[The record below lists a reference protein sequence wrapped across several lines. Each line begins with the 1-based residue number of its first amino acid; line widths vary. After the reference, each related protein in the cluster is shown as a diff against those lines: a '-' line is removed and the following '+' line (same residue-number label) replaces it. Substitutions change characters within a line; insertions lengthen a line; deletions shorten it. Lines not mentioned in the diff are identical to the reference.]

1 MLHERNV
8 LRAVSMQT
16 WDALVVGTG
25 QAGVPL
31 AVALARANRRTAIVE
46 RADVG
51 GTCINVGCT
60 PTKTLVASARVAS
73 LAGRAAEYGLEALV
87 PRARWPEVREREQAV
102 VRQFRAGGER
112 RLRDA
117 GVTLLRG
124 EARFL
129 GPHRLRVS
137 ARDGTVEEHS
147 APVVVLNTG
156 VRPRRPELE
165 GLDSVG
171 ALDSSSILTAAE
183 FPSRLLILGGG
194 YIALELGQVFR
205 RLGAEV
211 TVVEMGSRLAA
222 REDEEISRGLEEI
235 LRAEG
240 IALHL
245 GARAMRTSRT
255 SAGVRLE
262 LEGGKVLEG
271 THLLVA
277 VGRTPNSDALDCP
290 AGGVALDSHGFI
302 RVDDGLHTS
311 AEGVYAVGDV
321 TGAPQFTHVSFD
333 DYRVLR
339 AELLGGPPRS
349 RAGRLVP
356 YTLFTDPQLGRVG
369 LTEAEARAR
378 GLPIKVARLPMSSVA
393 RAIESGETR
402 GVLRAVVHAGTDRIL
417 GFAALGFEGGE
428 LASVVQTAMLGDL
441 PWTVL
446 RDAIYPHPGL
456 AESLNNLFDAWV

>member
-1 MLHERNV
+1 VLHERNV

-16 WDALVVGTG
+16 WDALVVGSG
-25 QAGVPL
+25 QSGVPL
-31 AVALARANRRTAIVE
+31 AVELARANRRTAIVE

-73 LAGRAAEYGLEALV
+73 LAGRAAEYGLEPLV

-117 GVTLLRG
+117 GVALLRG
-124 EARFL
+124 EARFV
-129 GPHRLRVS
+129 GPRRLRVS

-147 APVVVLNTG
+147 APLVVLNTG
-156 VRPRRPELE
+156 GRPRRPKLE

-171 ALDSSSILTAAE
+171 ALDSSTILTAGE

-211 TVVEMGSRLAA
+211 TVVETGSRLAA
-222 REDEEISRGLEEI
+222 REDEEISRGLEGI
-235 LRAEG
+235 LRDEG
-240 IALHL
+240 IALRF
-245 GARAMRTSRT
+245 GGRAMRTART

-262 LEGGKVLEG
+262 LEGGEVLEG

-302 RVDDGLHTS
+302 QVDDGLHTS

-321 TGAPQFTHVSFD
+321 TGAPQFTHVSYD

-378 GLPIKVARLPMSSVA
+378 GLPIKVARLPMTSVP
-393 RAIESGETR
+393 RAIEAGETR